1 MRKVFFLISIYLTG
15 FNLLN
20 AQTCKYSLNGKDAP
34 GTEPI
39 IYEKSITPDDSSTIC
54 SLDISTNGD
63 ELIYI
68 DKSKDVFYM
77 KRENG
82 EWTKPELMAFSK
94 KTLTDIMYP
103 KFSPDGKFI
112 SFVDGNS
119 LQYGFGDIFKINRL
133 PDSTW
138 SYNIIKLP
146 EPINSDKRD
155 AGHCFTLDGTLY
167 FTSGRTDSTGSNNIL
182 KATPTANGSYE
193 IEVLGD
199 LSVYCIETD
208 EECLYVSP
216 HEEYLITDSWRKKS
230 KHKHDLFI
238 SYKLDNNGWSELTP
252 LNSKINTENFEQAPF
267 VSGDNEYLFFA
278 RNNKYY
284 WVSTKEV
291 FVPYLNLQIPDFY
304 ERVNQDIFIE
314 FSKNTF
320 KDFNGEI
327 ANYKL
332 TVQGTN
338 KIPTWLKFDNNNL
351 VLSGKPERAAI
362 LTCIITATDNDG
374 NSVMADFK
382 LIIEN

>member
-1 MRKVFFLISIYLTG
+1 MRKVFFLITICLTG

-82 EWTKPELMAFSK
+82 HWTKPELMAFSK

-119 LQYGFGDIFKINRL
+119 PQYGYGDIFKINRL

-167 FTSGRTDSTGSNNIL
+167 FTSGRIDSTSSNNIL

-252 LNSKINTENFEQAPF
+252 LNSKINTKNFEQAPF